1 MPGHFIAF
9 DHAREATRGQF
20 EPAPPERLRR
30 PRAVVRPAAATVLRA
45 LADRLEPRREPVR
58 RVRRA

>member
-1 MPGHFIAF
+1 MPGHLIAF
-9 DHAREATRGQF
+9 DQAIEATRGQF
-20 EPAPPERLRR
+20 EPAQSQRTRR

-45 LADRLEPRREPVR
+45 LADRLEPRREPAV